1 MEQKLRKMQEKLLI
15 GGVNIQD
22 RTTAQEKVSQ
32 RDNKLNTAIHIKF
45 ARKKLL
51 DRLYYQFEYIE
62 LFFWIL
68 TENFRN

>member
-62 LFFWIL
+62 LFFSIL